1 MKIRY
6 IKHYTD
12 EHNTTFLPG
21 WVAEHSQSDCEKR
34 VALGVAIYAEEG
46 TRALRYS
53 ASAPVLVD
61 ACAAPEP
68 AESPFKQV
76 EEQQEERKGPKVFKT
91 K

>member
-6 IKHYTD
+6 IKQFTD
-12 EHNTTFLPG
+12 EHGMTFETG

-34 VALGVAIYAEEG
+34 VALGVAVYAEEG

-53 ASAPVLVD
+53 VDAPVLVD

-68 AESPFKQV
+68 TEPLFQQMQ
-76 EEQQEERKGPKVFKT
+76 EQEERKGPKVFKT